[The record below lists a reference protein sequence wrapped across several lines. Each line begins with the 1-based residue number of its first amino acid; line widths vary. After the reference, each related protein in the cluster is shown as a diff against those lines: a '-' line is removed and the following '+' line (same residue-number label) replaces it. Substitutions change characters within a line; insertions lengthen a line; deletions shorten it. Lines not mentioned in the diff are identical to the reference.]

1 MFGAK
6 LQVKL
11 VGPCRS
17 GRSVNDQDSW
27 NRMHSWKITC
37 ISICKLNIL
46 TTELQVNIYEHML
59 LSFEQNKYWVLAI
72 YFVGFFQF
80 STLEKTKH
88 TSSTAHG
95 LGPTACGL
103 RQVLEHLP
111 KIATLDGELLTGDD
125 DEAPFGKRRFA
136 ENSWIYPPWN

>member
-1 MFGAK
+1 
-6 LQVKL
+6 
-11 VGPCRS
+11 
-17 GRSVNDQDSW
+17 
-27 NRMHSWKITC
+27 MHSWKITC
-37 ISICKLNIL
+37 SSIYKLNIL

-59 LSFEQNKYWVLAI
+59 LPSNKTNIEFYICRFLQISA
-72 YFVGFFQF
+72 
-80 STLEKTKH
+80 LEKPKH

-136 ENSWIYPPWN
+136 ENS